1 MSSSPQDARPTN
13 RPRYRR
19 LVRFASLPCPMCGQR
34 TLTEVVEDC
43 KLSGGRLVEQL
54 RHTRCKSCGERFF
67 DVAAMTSIEAARRPS
82 PRRRSA

>member
-1 MSSSPQDARPTN
+1 MSSSRQSAGPTN
-13 RPRYRR
+13 RPRNR
-19 LVRFASLPCPMCGQR
+19 LPVHFASLRCPACGRR

-43 KLSGGRLVEQL
+43 ALSGGRLVKQL

-82 PRRRSA
+82 SRSRSA